1 LKKNC
6 SHAERG
12 FLSFWRG
19 FGEGAGLNN
28 PVTEPKR
35 SQNSKRPLLL
45 FPQPLGYSFSEN
57 ALSPSQRVSFTDVT
71 CPVFVRLHFPENNNF
86 PMPFQASS
94 SSSLKFA

>member
-19 FGEGAGLNN
+19 FGEGAGLKD

-45 FPQPLGYSFSEN
+45 FPQPHGYSFSEN
-57 ALSPSQRVSFTDVT
+57 ALARKSGPA
-71 CPVFVRLHFPENNNF
+71 NF
-86 PMPFQASS
+86 KM
-94 SSSLKFA
+94 